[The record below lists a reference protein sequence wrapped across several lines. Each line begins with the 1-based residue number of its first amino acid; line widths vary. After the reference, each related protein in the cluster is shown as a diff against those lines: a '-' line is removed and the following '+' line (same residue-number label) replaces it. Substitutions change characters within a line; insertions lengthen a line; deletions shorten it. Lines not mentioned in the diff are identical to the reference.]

1 MSKRKSR
8 KIDLSNLF
16 DISPNQTLIRPINIA
31 INLENRGK
39 DYKLEYKET
48 FKEKQPKETQ
58 KWTIETTLKALN
70 RIQEELSAYHRYFIY
85 QIKAIKKGYEIMLIS
100 DDSYALLTAILGELL
115 AFGIREK
122 EDAQGVTS
130 LMESLLKW
138 ISKANIIDE
147 IEK

>member
-1 MSKRKSR
+1 
-8 KIDLSNLF
+8 
-16 DISPNQTLIRPINIA
+16 
-31 INLENRGK
+31 
-39 DYKLEYKET
+39 
-48 FKEKQPKETQ
+48 
-58 KWTIETTLKALN
+58 
-70 RIQEELSAYHRYFIY
+70 
-85 QIKAIKKGYEIMLIS
+85 MLIS